1 MYGTPHRVFGFPDYF
16 SLFHI
21 TGVGVGAE
29 LRVCIV
35 GLGSRG
41 CSVLE
46 RIVTLAQNSTS
57 LSSVCVDVV
66 DPASSG
72 QGLHATDQPDY
83 LLLNTLCGEIS
94 MFPGEESVGAE
105 TGKDGPGL
113 YEWVTERGLRL
124 GPDGRTVGT
133 TGRAIAPDDF
143 LPRRILGEYLQ
154 WFFEQTCRL
163 APDFV
168 RIRMHRSAAVDLE
181 SDEATDCTRITLAD
195 GTLIETDFAFLTLGH
210 VGNEQPGK
218 PRDNASSAL
227 RRVADPYPL
236 PESVTS
242 VEPGSSLAVA
252 GFGLSAMDVIAA
264 LTVGRGGT
272 FSRDSDGIRYLASG
286 AEPRI
291 VLYSRSGMPFR
302 VRPKRP
308 QMISRFQPVALTREV
323 VASMRSAGPLDFD
336 ERLLPLLMSE
346 MRIAHHR
353 CRTLVE
359 EGPAAEESLAADLTR
374 AAASGGLTAALD
386 LLDQAHGAFDP
397 ALLWDPSPT
406 MDRRDSASYQ
416 RWLTDTVHDDLV
428 KAGKGLTL
436 SPVKAALEAVR
447 EVRDTLRDAINFRGL
462 TGPSLENFLC
472 GTVPLMNRAVVGPQ
486 KDRYA
491 ELLALADAGIVRFPF
506 GPAPLVTPGQGEAT
520 GRWTLASTR
529 LDDPY
534 RESVD
539 WLCAG
544 NAPWPALE
552 VSASPLVRS
561 LHRRR
566 ILSPLL
572 PGSDRVATADV
583 DGALHPVGPDGRSRR
598 HLWLIGP
605 LTEGATFYNHLI
617 PTPGYSRAFVD
628 AHRCVTDMFG
638 QFTVEQRAEDPARPA
653 PKETSCL

>member
-1 MYGTPHRVFGFPDYF
+1 MR
-16 SLFHI
+16 
-21 TGVGVGAE
+21 AE

-57 LSSVCVDVV
+57 FSTVCVDIV

-113 YEWVTERGLRL
+113 YEWVTERGLRM
-124 GPDGRTVGT
+124 GPDGRTVST

-154 WFFEQTCRL
+154 WFFERTCRL
-163 APDFV
+163 APDNV

-181 SDEATDCTRITLAD
+181 LDEATDSTRITLAD

-210 VGNEQPGK
+210 IGNEQPGK
-218 PRDNASSAL
+218 PRENPGTVL
-227 RRVADPYPL
+227 RCVTDPYPL
-236 PESVTS
+236 PESVAA

-252 GFGLSAMDVIAA
+252 GFGLSAMDAVAA

-272 FSRDSDGIRYLASG
+272 FSRESGQVRYLAGG

-302 VRPKRP
+302 VRPERP
-308 QMISRFQPVALTREV
+308 EMISRFQPVALTREV

-359 EGPAAEESLAADLTR
+359 EGPTAEEAVAADLLQAT
-374 AAASGGLTAALD
+374 ASGRLTAALD
-386 LLDQAHGAFDP
+386 LLDQVHGAFDP
-397 ALLWDPSPT
+397 VALWDPSVT

-416 RWLTDTVHDDLV
+416 RWLTATVRDDLTE
-428 KAGKGLTL
+428 ADKGLTL

-447 EVRDTLRDAINFRGL
+447 EVRDILRDAVNFRGL
-462 TGPSLENFLC
+462 TGSSLEDFLC
-472 GTVPLMNRAVVGPQ
+472 HTVPLMNRAVVGPQ

-520 GRWTLASTR
+520 GRWTLTSTC
-529 LDDPY
+529 LEDPH

-544 NAPWPALE
+544 NAPWPGLE
-552 VSASPLVRS
+552 TSASPLVRS

-566 ILSPLL
+566 VLSPLL
-572 PGSDRVATADV
+572 PGSARVATADV
-583 DGALHPVGPDGRSRR
+583 DEALHPVGPDGRSHRR
-598 HLWLIGP
+598 LWLIGP

-638 QFTVEQRAEDPARPA
+638 QFTGEQRAENPARPA